1 MVRYPAVAGQF
12 YPGTPQELEMFLSSL
27 CRRDVPKVKAK
38 AVIVPHAGY
47 IYSGKVAGETYSRV
61 EIPKNNVIMG
71 PNHTG
76 LGRPV
81 SVFTEGVWITPL
93 GEVPVNEEFTSELC
107 NHYPFEPDTTAHIYE
122 HSLEVQVPFLQFCSG
137 YRSDLRIVPVVFQHI
152 SLEDCIEAGR
162 ALASVI
168 SQVDEDTLIV
178 VSTDFSH
185 YVSQDTAER
194 LDSLAIDA
202 ILNLDPVELYRR
214 VHYYNISMCGV
225 IPATVGLIAAK
236 ELGAERAELIMY
248 RTSGDVTGD
257 YNQVVGYG
265 GIIVY

>member
-1 MVRYPAVAGQF
+1 MPSLVGS
-12 YPGTPQELEMFLSSL
+12 EM
-27 CRRDVPKVKAK
+27 CIRD
-38 AVIVPHAGY
+38 
-47 IYSGKVAGETYSRV
+47 S
-61 EIPKNNVIMG
+61 
-71 PNHTG
+71 
-76 LGRPV
+76 
-81 SVFTEGVWITPL
+81 
-93 GEVPVNEEFTSELC
+93 
-107 NHYPFEPDTTAHIYE
+107 
-122 HSLEVQVPFLQFCSG
+122 
-137 YRSDLRIVPVVFQHI
+137 
-152 SLEDCIEAGR
+152 CIKAGR

-185 YVSQDTAER
+185 YVSKDTAER

-225 IPATVGLIAAK
+225 IPATVGLTAAK
-236 ELGAERAELIMY
+236 ELGAEKAELVMY

>member
-12 YPGTPQELEMFLSSL
+12 YPGTPQELEMFLSSF
-27 CRRDVPKVKAK
+27 CRRDIPKLKAK

-61 EIPKNNVIMG
+61 EIPENAVIMG

-76 LGRPV
+76 LGRPA
-81 SVFTEGVWITPL
+81 SVFPDGVWITPL
-93 GEVPVNEEFTSELC
+93 GEVPVNEEFAGELC
-107 NHYPFEPDTTAHIYE
+107 KHYPYEPDTTAHIYE

-137 YRSDLRIVPVVFQHI
+137 YREDLKIVPVVFQHL
-152 SLEDCIEAGR
+152 SYSDCLEAGR
-162 ALASVI
+162 ALSEVV
-168 SQVDEDTLIV
+168 STSGEDTLIV
-178 VSTDFSH
+178 ISTDFSH
-185 YVSQDTAER
+185 YVSQETAKE
-194 LDSLAIDA
+194 LDSIAIEA
-202 ILNLDPVELYRR
+202 ILELNPEELYKR

-236 ELGAERAELIMY
+236 ELGATGAELVMY

-257 YNQVVGYG
+257 YDQVVGYA
-265 GIIVY
+265 GIIIY